1 MSCFG
6 SLTERKENIGILRV
20 QVPVASTWRLCATE
34 LVHRNSLDVARAIVS
49 ACTLNR
55 RGSTDT
61 RKTTYTALGQREGK
75 AMLLQITGHSM
86 TILQCD
92 ALPETHV
99 QGSFPPGI
107 ASPNRVSARALAP

>member
-6 SLTERKENIGILRV
+6 SLTERQENIGILRV

-75 AMLLQITGHSM
+75 AMLLQITPQYDH
-86 TILQCD
+86 TAVRC
-92 ALPETHV
+92 ATKTHV